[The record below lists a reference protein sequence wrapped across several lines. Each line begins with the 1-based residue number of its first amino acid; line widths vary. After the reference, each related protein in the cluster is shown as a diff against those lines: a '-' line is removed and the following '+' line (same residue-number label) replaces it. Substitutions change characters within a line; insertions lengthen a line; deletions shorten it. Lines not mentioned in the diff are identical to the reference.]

1 MQGQQHQLAVDII
14 AVQPRRGPP
23 DDGAALGGGQVLHG
37 VEAEAGKVS
46 RFAAA
51 QAAAA
56 SAEAVRRVGKHDRPA
71 VERLQIVGGTEA
83 PGGAPHRFKNAVVV
97 AHAAA
102 HVDRNHGL
110 GALVDIP
117 VQLVIVH
124 LQAAGRNVRKDNFRA
139 DMRGDGGRRGIGVGA
154 GDHFVA
160 RAHAEQAQ
168 GELKCGGRRVEAGRA
183 RRAGI
188 VPDALFQPLRL
199 RPGRNPA
206 AAQRLRDGLYFRLGN
221 IGRRKGYLS
230 HNLLLCA
237 RCARRQKLFPR

>member
-1 MQGQQHQLAVDII
+1 MAKGGEGIRHIAFIGGVDDVVLPLAELCLGQRVLVLAVQGQQHQLAVDII

-160 RAHAEQAQ
+160 RPTPSR
-168 GELKCGGRRVEAGRA
+168 RRVSSSAAVAE
-183 RRAGI
+183 
-188 VPDALFQPLRL
+188 LRQAA
-199 RPGRNPA
+199 PA
-206 AAQRLRDGLYFRLGN
+206 A
-221 IGRRKGYLS
+221 
-230 HNLLLCA
+230 
-237 RCARRQKLFPR
+237 PV